1 MEKLKDILKFSI
13 KEKIKNEKNIAIALS
28 GGMDSLSVL
37 LCCLE
42 LNLNPTCYTFYLD
55 NYESEDLLASRK
67 ICKIFNLELVEVK
80 LDTSY
85 IDLLG
90 DVKHILKTHVND
102 EHCINHKKTFI
113 QCFHPMTYLVKY
125 VKESIILTAMVAD
138 DLQFN
143 SKKFGILYSLSIKNN
158 SYAVYEKRIKD
169 TNNENKGSYK
179 QIKNLF
185 MENGINF
192 IDVYRDKLLFDYFYS
207 KTFEDCVS
215 PKRKNLV
222 YEEFKDY
229 LVKYKLY
236 RKPSP
241 FQLNSKIN
249 EWHDSLLLDINYGK
263 GFKSVVGIYN
273 KIYKEIINEK

>member
-1 MEKLKDILKFSI
+1 MNTLKDILKSSLQD
-13 KEKIKNEKNIAIALS
+13 KIKNEKNIALSLS
-28 GGMDSLSVL
+28 GGLDSLSVL

-42 LNLNPTCYTFYLD
+42 LNIKPTCYTFYLD
-55 NYESEDLLASRK
+55 SYESEDLLSSIR
-67 ICKIFNLELVEVK
+67 ICELFNLELVKVK
-80 LDTSY
+80 INTKE

-90 DVKHILKTHVND
+90 DVQRIIAAHISD

-113 QCFHPMTYLVKY
+113 QCFHPMTYLIQY
-125 VKESIILTAMVAD
+125 VKEPILLTAMVAD

-143 SKKFGILYSLSIKNN
+143 SKKFGILYSNN
-158 SYAVYEKRIKD
+158 KDAVYQKRIDD

-185 MENGINF
+185 KTSNIDF
-192 IDVYRDKLLFDYFYS
+192 IDVYRDTRVFDYFYS
-207 KTFEDCVS
+207 KTFEECVS

-222 YEEFKDY
+222 YEEFKEY
-229 LVKYKLY
+229 LTRYGLY

-249 EWHDSLLLDINYGK
+249 KWHDELLCSDK
-263 GFKSVVGIYN
+263 FKSVVGVYN
-273 KIYKEIINEK
+273 KIYKEILNGE